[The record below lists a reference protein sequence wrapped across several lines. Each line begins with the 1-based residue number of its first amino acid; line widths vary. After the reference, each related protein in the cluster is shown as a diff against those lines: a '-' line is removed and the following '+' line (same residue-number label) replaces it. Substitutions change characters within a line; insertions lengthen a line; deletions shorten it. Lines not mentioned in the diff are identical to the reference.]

1 MYLILAQLRELH
13 RAFECFVTDVTAVGS
28 ALLVLAGLVSKEG
41 TLLCETLLADVTA
54 VGTLACVRPVVPIQ
68 SGW

>member
-1 MYLILAQLRELH
+1 MLH
-13 RAFECFVTDVTAVGS
+13 GTFEHFVTDVTAVGL

-54 VGTLACVRPVVPIQ
+54 VGTLARVRPAVPVQ
-68 SGW
+68 TGW